1 MIRETLEIGVIVDR
15 RAVDNPWVDHAWIPV
30 AVLAGAPATAPWTV
44 LEQTAEVT
52 RFFAGTFMLEFFG
65 TQTGMYRDNLV
76 SGRPSLWVSLRP
88 ADTPLGVALQLVTAD
103 PSEGEAVTQPGTDI
117 VEAVAMPIEIQK
129 RLAAFV
135 EGHHVERPFIKRT
148 RDRANPEAMAK
159 SGPRIHAVDDA
170 E

>member
-1 MIRETLEIGVIVDR
+1 MIRETLEVGVIVDR
-15 RAVDNPWVDHAWIPV
+15 RAIDNPWVDHAWIPV
-30 AVLAGAPATAPWTV
+30 AVLAGAPAIAPWTV
-44 LEQTAEVT
+44 LEQTSEVT

-65 TQTGMYRDNLV
+65 SQTGMYRDNLV
-76 SGRPSLWVSLRP
+76 SGRPSLWVSLRTSDNP
-88 ADTPLGVALQLVTAD
+88 PGIALQLVTAD

-117 VEAVAMPIEIQK
+117 VETVAMPIEVQK

-159 SGPRIHAVDDA
+159 TGPRIHAVDDA